1 MAGSVTKLGALAICQ
16 TCQLSELTGS
26 TGARRPLVT
35 PFARSKV

>member
-26 TGARRPLVT
+26 TGARRCWWPIC
-35 PFARSKV
+35 AQHC

>member
-26 TGARRPLVT
+26 VGSQPIN
-35 PFARSKV
+35 